1 MLYIYC
7 RQHCTSSPK
16 AIQWLTKYRI
26 KFIVK
31 SSGLISREELITVL
45 TSTDNGFDD
54 LLRHPSKVKEEDLSK
69 LLLIQKM
76 PLNQA
81 IDYIKVNPN
90 LLKSPIMIEKNKVL
104 IGYDSEQIRM
114 FLPQKYRRKLL
125 FRS

>member
-7 RQHCTSSPK
+7 RQRCISSPK

-26 KFIVK
+26 EFIVK

-45 TSTDNGFDD
+45 TSTDNGLDD
-54 LLRHPSKVKEEDLSK
+54 LLRYPSKVKEEDLSK

-90 LLKSPIMIEKNKVL
+90 LLKSLIMIEKNKVL
-104 IGYDSEQIRM
+104 IGYDPEQIRM

>member
-1 MLYIYC
+1 MHLQSQSY
-7 RQHCTSSPK
+7 S
-16 AIQWLTKYRI
+16 
-26 KFIVK
+26 
-31 SSGLISREELITVL
+31 EELITVL
-45 TSTDNGFDD
+45 TSTDNGLDD
-54 LLRHPSKVKEEDLSK
+54 LLRYPSKVKEEDLSK

-104 IGYDSEQIRM
+104 IGYDPEQIRM

>member
-7 RQHCTSSPK
+7 RQRCISSPK
-16 AIQWLTKYRI
+16 AIQRLTKYRI
-26 KFIVK
+26 EFIVK

-45 TSTDNGFDD
+45 TSTDNGLDD
-54 LLRHPSKVKEEDLSK
+54 LLRYPSKVKEEDLSK

-104 IGYDSEQIRM
+104 IGYDPEQIRM

>member
-1 MLYIYC
+1 
-7 RQHCTSSPK
+7 
-16 AIQWLTKYRI
+16 
-26 KFIVK
+26 
-31 SSGLISREELITVL
+31 
-45 TSTDNGFDD
+45 
-54 LLRHPSKVKEEDLSK
+54 
-69 LLLIQKM
+69 M

-104 IGYDSEQIRM
+104 IGYDPEQIRM